1 MIFSAAN
8 RSAFVSCPCG
18 WLLFGPTVAIVSACG
33 LAPGQ
38 KYQVFIAIKSSD
50 SKGIVLELVEIN
62 ATCKSWRK
70 MSITIKKSDRSD
82 KYIFKITEK

>member
-1 MIFSAAN
+1 
-8 RSAFVSCPCG
+8 
-18 WLLFGPTVAIVSACG
+18 VSACG

-70 MSITIKKSDRSD
+70 VSITIKKSDSNLKTALLKTID
-82 KYIFKITEK
+82 ENKYLCLKEKCDHFLKYYLS